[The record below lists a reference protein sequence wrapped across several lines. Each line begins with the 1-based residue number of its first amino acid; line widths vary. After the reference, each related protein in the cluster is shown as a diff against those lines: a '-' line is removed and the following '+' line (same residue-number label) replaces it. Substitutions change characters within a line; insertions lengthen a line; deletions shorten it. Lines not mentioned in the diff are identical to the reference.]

1 MQWTIVMKDEP
12 TTQELLFDE
21 DYVIQPGQGAIYF
34 LSSETETEVTL
45 LDKDGKPFPK
55 QEKRI
60 GFV

>member
-1 MQWTIVMKDEP
+1 MKDKP
-12 TTQELLFDE
+12 IIQELLFDE